1 VGALGP
7 GRFRVFIPEP
17 EWPEANRVLE
27 EVAEVVVGDPR
38 VRYDEDALAELL
50 RDFDAVIIT
59 SQHRVS
65 RRVISSSPRLRVVGK
80 YGSRPGVDNVDLEA
94 ATERGIPVVYSG
106 EANADSVAEHTVALI
121 LCLLKRVCFLDSF
134 LRRGGWRGTLVA
146 ERSFGR
152 ELRGKTVGIVG
163 LGAVGRRVAR
173 ILQGFGVRLLGYDPY
188 VPPEALSGIDIA
200 IVRSLD
206 ELLRE
211 SDVVT
216 IHAALTPETYHM
228 IGERELRLMKPTA
241 YLVNTARGAIV
252 DEGALVKALR
262 EGWIAGAAVDVFE
275 VEPPPKD
282 HPLLQLD
289 NVVVTPHF
297 ASCTYEAY
305 EREATAV
312 HREVVRVLLG
322 CRPTNLANPEVLAR
336 RPDLRECP
344 E

>member
-1 VGALGP
+1 VGT
-7 GRFRVFIPEP
+7 RSFRVFIPEP

-38 VRYDEDALAELL
+38 ARYDEGTLAEVLK
-50 RDFDAVIIT
+50 DFDAVIIT

-65 RRVISSSPRLRVVGK
+65 RRVMESSPRLKVVGK
-80 YGSRPGVDNVDLEA
+80 YGSRPGIDNVDLEA

-134 LRRGGWRGTLVA
+134 LRQGGWRGTLVA
-146 ERSFGR
+146 GKDLNR
-152 ELRGKTVGIVG
+152 ELRGKTVGVVG
-163 LGAVGRRVAR
+163 LGAIGRRVAKL
-173 ILQGFGVRLLGYDPY
+173 LQGFGVRLLGYDPY
-188 VPPEALSGIDIA
+188 VAPEALAGINITM
-200 IVRSLD
+200 VKSLD

-211 SDVVT
+211 SDIVT
-216 IHAALTPETYHM
+216 VHARLTPETYHI

-252 DEGALVKALR
+252 DERALARALR
-262 EGWIAGAAVDVFE
+262 EGWIAGAALDVFE
-275 VEPPPKD
+275 VEPPPRD

-305 EREATAV
+305 EREATTV
-312 HREVVRVLLG
+312 HAEVVRVLRG
-322 CRPTNLANPEVLAR
+322 CRPTYIANPEVLAR
-336 RPDLRECP
+336 RPDLRECS